1 MVPPTLLLA
10 SASPR
15 RREMLERLGYRL
27 DVRPADIDESWPPG
41 ESPEAYVVRVAAAK
55 AEAAVEP
62 GRWVLAADTTVTIE
76 GEILAKAA
84 SADEARRM
92 LRRLSGR
99 SHQVL
104 TAFSL
109 RGPGGRCDEVV
120 ATAVDMV
127 PFEGTL
133 LEDYLACG
141 EWRDKAGAY
150 AIQGIGAALVA
161 GVRGSVTNVA
171 GLPLAEVVAALARL
185 GGPAPC
191 LSRGRPA

>member
-1 MVPPTLLLA
+1 MEPPAILLA

-27 DVRPADIDESWPPG
+27 DVRPADIDESWHPD
-41 ESPEAYVVRVAAAK
+41 ESPRAYVARVAAAK
-55 AEAAVEP
+55 AEAAAQL
-62 GRWVLAADTTVTIE
+62 GRWVLAADTTVTID

-84 SADEARRM
+84 SPDEARHM

-99 SHQVL
+99 CHQVL
-104 TAFSL
+104 TAFAL
-109 RGPGGRCDEVV
+109 RGPGGGCDELVTTEV
-120 ATAVDMV
+120 EMV
-127 PFEGTL
+127 PFEGPL

-191 LSRGRPA
+191 FPSGRPA